1 MRSTEERREKIMKKI
16 SHETKKTI
24 PWDETAHTVRW
35 MPEFVWIITGI
46 SSNFSFSFL
55 LLLLYKEYIRKK
67 NALFVLTKVLN
78 DSDLFFVFYFFSKR
92 KQHGNGRFPN
102 ENASKMLN
110 SPHFW
115 SPKCHILSPQTPHFI
130 IGNATLCAC

>member
-35 MPEFVWIITGI
+35 MPEFVRIITGI

-78 DSDLFFVFYFFSKR
+78 NSNLFFIFLLFS
-92 KQHGNGRFPN
+92 
-102 ENASKMLN
+102 
-110 SPHFW
+110 
-115 SPKCHILSPQTPHFI
+115 
-130 IGNATLCAC
+130 

>member
-1 MRSTEERREKIMKKI
+1 
-16 SHETKKTI
+16 
-24 PWDETAHTVRW
+24 

-78 DSDLFFVFYFFSKR
+78 DSNLFFIFYFFPKR
-92 KQHGNGRFPN
+92 KQHGNGRFPS

-110 SPHFW
+110 SPHFLVTKMPY
-115 SPKCHILSPQTPHFI
+115 SIPS
-130 IGNATLCAC
+130 NATLYHRKCHTLCLLKCGVLPVKM

>member
-67 NALFVLTKVLN
+67 NALFLVHSFSFCKFWKSGSYN
-78 DSDLFFVFYFFSKR
+78 IIFNNYAFYYFY
-92 KQHGNGRFPN
+92 N
-102 ENASKMLN
+102 L
-110 SPHFW
+110 
-115 SPKCHILSPQTPHFI
+115 
-130 IGNATLCAC
+130 